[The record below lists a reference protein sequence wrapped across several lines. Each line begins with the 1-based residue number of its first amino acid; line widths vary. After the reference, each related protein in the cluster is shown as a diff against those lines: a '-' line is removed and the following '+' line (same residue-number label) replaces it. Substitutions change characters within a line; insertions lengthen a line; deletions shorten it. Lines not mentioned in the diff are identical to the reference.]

1 MTSMVARLSPA
12 AGARS
17 LWECKPV
24 TGVGREARME
34 IVRNF
39 FQGLSVGEVPSDT
52 LQQVESGALKCRLLY
67 ENTVPKAIFVHS
79 RDTRR
84 SIKDFSA
91 CLEVNTFCLID
102 RSKNDAVFNAIFSH
116 LVDSIKEE
124 QGRSISFSL
133 LKSSTLIFS
142 FLASKSFKVISEDA
156 TKVVMAHLLEQP
168 AKRKREENGE
178 EPGHSRGMPES
189 GTAAKRPREDSRP
202 VPHDTRIHPSQK
214 PEQPLGITL
223 KKVYI
228 EQIRRGV
235 KTVEG
240 RINSGMFK
248 NIKEGRLVRFFYLS
262 NQADDVVCRV
272 TKIAAYKSF
281 KEMLEKEGFKK
292 CVNEAASLERAV
304 QIYDGIPNYKEK
316 AAIHGVLGFHLQLHP
331 KS

>member
-1 MTSMVARLSPA
+1 MVARLSPA

-24 TGVGREARME
+24 TGTGREARME

-39 FQGLSVGEVPSDT
+39 FQSLSAREVSLDT
-52 LQQVESGALKCRLLY
+52 LQQVESGALKCRLIY
-67 ENTVPKAIFVHS
+67 ENAEPRAIFVHS

-91 CLEVNTFCLID
+91 CLEVNTFSLLD
-102 RSKNDAVFNAIFSH
+102 RSKNDAVFNTIFSH

-133 LKSSTLIFS
+133 LKSTTLIFS
-142 FLASKSFKVISEDA
+142 FLVSKSFKVISEDA

-168 AKRKREENGE
+168 AKRKREENGD
-178 EPGHSRGMPES
+178 ES
-189 GTAAKRPREDSRP
+189 GYSRAMPQSGTTAKRPREDFRSLP
-202 VPHDTRIHPSQK
+202 QDTRVHPSQT

-223 KKVYI
+223 KKMYI

-248 NIKEGRLVRFFYLS
+248 NIKEGRLVRFFYMS

-281 KEMLEKEGFKK
+281 KEMLEKEGFKS

-316 AAIHGVLGFHLQLHP
+316 AATYGVLGLHLKLHP